1 MFFFLMKM
9 DNDMVDQYGSLCQ
22 ICFTRKPFY
31 ICPDCNVKTCKTCLK
46 RYILDYSN
54 LEPHCMQCRA
64 KLSFK
69 TIYNIF
75 GAKGFDKYLDKSASI
90 KFDLELQQVPE
101 CLECCTVLKFIRNIQ
116 DKIPLR
122 VLTILSKIM
131 SKMLVYSDENM
142 LQTHSDRFCVTLS
155 EIVLSILKYVT
166 DNDDILAET
175 SPFKNDM
182 NTLFKIINS
191 TGDYFLTKEQYET
204 LQTSINDHIEN
215 KYGMNLDEIQ
225 QIPKKFVLMTE
236 KDIIK
241 FFMDKLNDKKLG
253 KSSKNGYLFRCSYD
267 NCNGF
272 VNDKY
277 KCELCRH
284 RYCNKCFAIL
294 NDDKFNESESHSE
307 NHVCKQEDLLTAEEI
322 MKSTKPCP
330 KCASRIFKISGCSQ
344 MFCTNCHIGFDY
356 NTGKIITKDFH
367 NPHRMEWLL
376 SNGKNVD
383 DTQNNCETVSYLH
396 NKYLMYRLYQMNHVK
411 GILRRINRREVTNK
425 TDLFYHRCKF
435 VLNRISKDSFIL
447 FLKRLKLEKYKCG
460 LLKQIYQEFVDT
472 TNIILV
478 GAKYKDKDALNLLS
492 TYKISENLYSFVAS
506 NGLVNIVRSLVENNI
521 PRSDFIS
528 AIDKILAYKRENGET
543 IFKPNSCNIQA
554 LIHLTYDNREL
565 VARFDTFDNEI
576 NLLNDLIEHTNLML
590 VNYKKM
596 FKVNRISQLTSFG
609 SEHYVEPL

>member
-1 MFFFLMKM
+1 M
-9 DNDMVDQYGSLCQ
+9 DNDTTDKYESLCQ

-31 ICPDCNVKTCKTCLK
+31 ICPDCNIKACKTCLK
-46 RYILDYSN
+46 RYIMDYSN

-75 GAKGFDKYLDKSASI
+75 GAKGFDKYLDKSANI
-90 KFDLELQQVPE
+90 KFDLELQRVPE
-101 CLECCTVLKFIRNIQ
+101 CLECCNVLKFTKDVQN
-116 DKIPLR
+116 KIPLR

-131 SKMLVYSDENM
+131 SKMHVDENM
-142 LQTHSDRFCVTLS
+142 SEAHSDRFCVTIS
-155 EIVLSILKYVT
+155 EIILSILKYVT
-166 DNDDILAET
+166 DDNDMLFET
-175 SPFKNDM
+175 SSLKNDM
-182 NTLFKIINS
+182 DVLFNIIDS
-191 TGDYFLTKEQYET
+191 TDDYFLTKEQYQK
-204 LQTSINDHIEN
+204 LQTSIDDHIEN
-215 KYGMNLDEIQ
+215 KYGINLNEIQ
-225 QIPKKFVLMTE
+225 HIPKKFILMTE

-241 FFMDKLNDKKLG
+241 FFIDKLNNKELG

-277 KCELCRH
+277 ECELCRR
-284 RYCNKCFAIL
+284 RYCNKCLAIL
-294 NDDKFNESESHSE
+294 SNDKFNESESHSE
-307 NHVCKQEDLLTAEEI
+307 NHVCKQEDLLSAEEI
-322 MKSTKPCP
+322 MRSTKPCP

-376 SNGKNVD
+376 SNGKNMD
-383 DTQNNCETVSYLH
+383 DIQNNCETVSYLY

-411 GILRRINRREVTNK
+411 EILRRINRREVTNK

-447 FLKRLKLEKYKCG
+447 FLKRLTLEKYKCEM
-460 LLKQIYQEFVDT
+460 LKQIYQEFIDT

-478 GAKYKDKDALNLLS
+478 GAKYKDDDALNLLS
-492 TYKISENLYSFVAS
+492 TNHISENLYSFVAS

-528 AIDKILAYKRENGET
+528 AVNKILAYKKENGET
-543 IFKPNSCNIQA
+543 IFKPASCKIQA
-554 LIHLTYDNREL
+554 LIHLTYDNKEL
-565 VARFDTFDNEI
+565 VTLFDTFDDEI
-576 NLLNDLIEHTNLML
+576 NLLNDLVEHTNLML
-590 VNYKKM
+590 DNYKKM
-596 FKVNRISQLTSFG
+596 FKVNRISQLTPFG
-609 SEHYVEPL
+609 SEHYVINM

>member
-1 MFFFLMKM
+1 
-9 DNDMVDQYGSLCQ
+9 
-22 ICFTRKPFY
+22 
-31 ICPDCNVKTCKTCLK
+31 
-46 RYILDYSN
+46 
-54 LEPHCMQCRA
+54 
-64 KLSFK
+64 
-69 TIYNIF
+69 
-75 GAKGFDKYLDKSASI
+75 
-90 KFDLELQQVPE
+90 
-101 CLECCTVLKFIRNIQ
+101 
-116 DKIPLR
+116 
-122 VLTILSKIM
+122 
-131 SKMLVYSDENM
+131 
-142 LQTHSDRFCVTLS
+142 
-155 EIVLSILKYVT
+155 
-166 DNDDILAET
+166 
-175 SPFKNDM
+175 
-182 NTLFKIINS
+182 
-191 TGDYFLTKEQYET
+191 
-204 LQTSINDHIEN
+204 
-215 KYGMNLDEIQ
+215 
-225 QIPKKFVLMTE
+225 
-236 KDIIK
+236 
-241 FFMDKLNDKKLG
+241 
-253 KSSKNGYLFRCSYD
+253 
-267 NCNGF
+267 
-272 VNDKY
+272 
-277 KCELCRH
+277 
-284 RYCNKCFAIL
+284 
-294 NDDKFNESESHSE
+294 
-307 NHVCKQEDLLTAEEI
+307 

-565 VARFDTFDNEI
+565 VAQFDTFDNEI

-609 SEHYVEPL
+609 SEHYVEPI